1 MEWKE
6 EWGKGEREGEKL
18 GILSSL
24 GKRKKGGG
32 EGKLNGRKERGGEKG
47 NFQMRLTVTQMY
59 I

>member
-24 GKRKKGGG
+24 RKRKKEGGGG
-32 EGKLNGRKERGGEKG
+32 EVEWEKG
-47 NFQMRLTVTQMY
+47 KRRGEGQFLDAFDGDTDV
-59 I
+59 